1 LVTEITGIHWGS
13 GIASHLIGGIT
24 VPSLFQNLRLK
35 AVLPITAVLGLGL
48 LLFEAAT
55 LSLESTAR
63 HRVLLVAAGGALA
76 ISAVLLVVLAVLVES
91 PLTEMKQTVA
101 RIRAGD
107 LFASVSFA
115 KRKDEI
121 GELGRKFNEM
131 VRELRESRVEIESL
145 HRTQMSRAEHLA
157 SLGELAA
164 GIAHEV
170 RNPLAG
176 IAGAVEV
183 IGQQLPAGSAHRE
196 VLQEV
201 RKEVQRIQL
210 LLSDLL
216 QYARPRPLRFLRSD
230 LGDTIEQAVL
240 LARQQV
246 GQRPIQ
252 IEFTKPEDLPPVE
265 HDAALIEQVALNL
278 LVNAIQAMDQAGSI
292 RVRTEIREGLVGFQV
307 ADSGRGIAADVL
319 PKIFRPFFTT
329 KGHGTG
335 LGLSLAKGIIEQH
348 GGSIE
353 VQSRLGSGTEF
364 FIWLP
369 AAGAPVAVHAI
380 PA

>member
-1 LVTEITGIHWGS
+1 VS
-13 GIASHLIGGIT
+13 
-24 VPSLFQNLRLK
+24 SLFQNWRLK
-35 AVLPITAVLGLGL
+35 AVLPVAAVLGLGL

-91 PLTEMKQTVA
+91 PLTEMKQTVE

-115 KRKDEI
+115 DHNDEI
-121 GELGRKFNEM
+121 GELGRNFNEM

-183 IGQQLPAGSAHRE
+183 IGQQLPAGSSHRE

-252 IEFTKPEDLPPVE
+252 IEFTKPDDLPPVE
-265 HDAALIEQVALNL
+265 HDAALIEQVAVNL

-292 RVRTEIREGLVGFQV
+292 RAMDQAGSIRVRMEIREGFVGFQV

-364 FIWLP
+364 TIWLP

>member
-1 LVTEITGIHWGS
+1 VVLLVT
-13 GIASHLIGGIT
+13 
-24 VPSLFQNLRLK
+24 SLFQNWRFK
-35 AVLPITAVLGLGL
+35 AALPVTVVLGLGL
-48 LLFEAAT
+48 LLFEATT

-91 PLTEMKQTVA
+91 PLTELKQTVA
-101 RIRAGD
+101 RVRAGD
-107 LFASVSFA
+107 LSARVSFA
-115 KRKDEI
+115 NHKDEI
-121 GELGRKFNEM
+121 GDLGRNFNEM
-131 VRELRESRVEIESL
+131 VRELRESREEIERL

-164 GIAHEV
+164 GLAHEI

-176 IAGAVEV
+176 IAGAAEV
-183 IGQQLPAGSAHRE
+183 IGQQLPAGSSHRE
-196 VLQEV
+196 VLREV
-201 RKEVQRIQL
+201 CKEAQRIEM

-216 QYARPRPLRFLRSD
+216 QYARPRPLQFARRD

-246 GQRPIQ
+246 GQQPIQ
-252 IEFTKPEDLPPVE
+252 IEFSKPKGLPPVE

-278 LVNAIQAMDQAGSI
+278 LVNAIQAMDQAGCV
-292 RVRTEIREGLVGFQV
+292 RVEMESREGLVGFRV
-307 ADSGRGIAADVL
+307 VDSGRGIAPEVL

-353 VQSRLGSGTEF
+353 ATSLPGSGAEF
-364 FIWLP
+364 SIWLP
-369 AAGAPVAVHAI
+369 TAGAPGVVHPNSA
-380 PA
+380 

>member
-1 LVTEITGIHWGS
+1 MSVVSLV
-13 GIASHLIGGIT
+13 LT
-24 VPSLFQNLRLK
+24 VPSIFQNWRVK
-35 AVLPITAVLGLGL
+35 AVLPVTAVLGLGL
-48 LLFEAAT
+48 LLFEVAT
-55 LSLESTAR
+55 LSIGSTAR
-63 HRVLLVAAGGALA
+63 HRVLLIAVGGALA
-76 ISAVLLVVLAVLVES
+76 ISVVLLVVLAVLIES

-107 LFASVSFA
+107 LFARVSFA
-115 KRKDEI
+115 DRKDEI
-121 GELGRKFNEM
+121 GDLGCNFNEM
-131 VRELRESRVEIESL
+131 VRELQDNRAEIESL

-183 IGQQLPAGSAHRE
+183 IGQHLPAGSSHRE

-216 QYARPRPLRFLRSD
+216 QYARPRPLQFLRSD
-230 LGDTIEQAVL
+230 LGDTIEQAVM

-246 GQRPIQ
+246 GQRDIQ
-252 IEFTKPEDLPPVE
+252 IEFAKPEGLPPVE

-278 LVNAIQAMDQAGSI
+278 LVNAIQAMERAGSI
-292 RVRTEIREGLVGFQV
+292 RVRMETRDGLVGFQV
-307 ADSGRGIAADVL
+307 ADSGRGIAPDVL
-319 PKIFRPFFTT
+319 PKIFRPFYTT

-335 LGLSLAKGIIEQH
+335 LGLSLAKGIVEQH

-353 VQSRLGSGTEF
+353 VTSRPGNGTEF
-364 FIWLP
+364 YIWLP
-369 AAGAPVAVHAI
+369 VTGAPVAMHANS
-380 PA
+380 A

>member
-1 LVTEITGIHWGS
+1 VALLVT
-13 GIASHLIGGIT
+13 
-24 VPSLFQNLRLK
+24 SLFQNWRVK
-35 AVLPITAVLGLGL
+35 AVLPVAAVLGLGL
-48 LLFEAAT
+48 LVFEAAT

-76 ISAVLLVVLAVLVES
+76 ISAVLLVVLAVLIER

-101 RIRAGD
+101 RVRAGD
-107 LFASVSFA
+107 LSAGVSFA
-115 KRKDEI
+115 DHKDEI
-121 GELGRKFNEM
+121 GELGRNFNEM
-131 VRELRESRVEIESL
+131 VRELQGNRAEIESL

-176 IAGAVEV
+176 IAGAVEL
-183 IGQQLPAGSAHRE
+183 IGQQLPAGSSHRE
-196 VLQEV
+196 ILQEV

-216 QYARPRPLRFLRSD
+216 QYARPRPLQFLRRD

-252 IEFTKPEDLPPVE
+252 IEFTRPNGLPPVE

-278 LVNAIQAMDQAGSI
+278 LVNAIQAMDQAGRI
-292 RVRTEIREGLVGFQV
+292 RVRMEIRNGLVGFQV
-307 ADSGRGIAADVL
+307 ADSGRGIETDVL
-319 PKIFRPFFTT
+319 PNIFRPFFTT

-353 VQSRLGSGTEF
+353 VSSRVGSGTEF
-364 FIWLP
+364 SVWLP
-369 AAGAPVAVHAI
+369 AAGAPVAVHANS
-380 PA
+380 A

>member
-1 LVTEITGIHWGS
+1 MALLV
-13 GIASHLIGGIT
+13 A
-24 VPSLFQNLRLK
+24 SLFQNWRVK
-35 AVLPITAVLGLGL
+35 AVLPVAAVLGLGL

-76 ISAVLLVVLAVLVES
+76 ISAVLLVVLAVLIER
-91 PLTEMKQTVA
+91 PLTEMKETVA
-101 RIRAGD
+101 RVRAGD
-107 LFASVSFA
+107 LSASVSFA
-115 KRKDEI
+115 DHKDEI
-121 GELGRKFNEM
+121 GELGRNFNEM
-131 VRELRESRVEIESL
+131 VRELRENRAEIERL

-157 SLGELAA
+157 SLGEIAA

-176 IAGAVEV
+176 IAGAVEL
-183 IGQQLPAGSAHRE
+183 IGQQLPAGSSHRE
-196 VLQEV
+196 ILKEV

-216 QYARPRPLRFLRSD
+216 QYARPRPLQFLRRD

-252 IEFTKPEDLPPVE
+252 IEFTKPNGLPPVE

-278 LVNAIQAMDQAGSI
+278 LVNAIQAMDQAGRI
-292 RVRTEIREGLVGFQV
+292 RVRMEIRDGLVGFQV
-307 ADSGRGIAADVL
+307 ADSGRGIEADVL
-319 PKIFRPFFTT
+319 PNIFRPFFTT
-329 KGHGTG
+329 KGYGTG

-353 VQSRLGSGTEF
+353 VTSRVGSGTEF
-364 FIWLP
+364 SVWLP
-369 AAGAPVAVHAI
+369 AAGAPVAVHANSS
-380 PA
+380 

>member
-1 LVTEITGIHWGS
+1 M
-13 GIASHLIGGIT
+13 
-24 VPSLFQNLRLK
+24 
-35 AVLPITAVLGLGL
+35 LPVAAVLGLGL

-91 PLTEMKQTVA
+91 PLTEMKQTVE

-115 KRKDEI
+115 DHNDEI
-121 GELGRKFNEM
+121 GELGRNFNEM
-131 VRELRESRVEIESL
+131 VRELRESRVEIDNL

-240 LARQQV
+240 LARQQI

-252 IEFTKPEDLPPVE
+252 IEFTKPDDLPPVE

-292 RVRTEIREGLVGFQV
+292 RVRMEIREGLVGFQV

-353 VQSRLGSGTEF
+353 VQSRSGSGTEF
-364 FIWLP
+364 TIWLP

>member
-1 LVTEITGIHWGS
+1 
-13 GIASHLIGGIT
+13 
-24 VPSLFQNLRLK
+24 VPRLFQNWRVK
-35 AVLPITAVLGLGL
+35 AVLPVAAVLGLGL
-48 LLFEAAT
+48 LIFETAT

-76 ISAVLLVVLAVLVES
+76 ISAVLLVVLAVLIQR
-91 PLTEMKQTVA
+91 PLTEMQQTVA
-101 RIRAGD
+101 RIRSGD
-107 LFASVSFA
+107 LSANVTFAD
-115 KRKDEI
+115 RKDEI
-121 GELGRKFNEM
+121 GALGRDFNEM
-131 VRELRESRVEIESL
+131 VRELRESHAEIESL

-157 SLGELAA
+157 SLGELAT

-183 IGQQLPAGSAHRE
+183 IGQQLPAGSSHRE
-196 VLQEV
+196 VLKEV
-201 RKEVQRIQL
+201 RQEVQRIQS

-216 QYARPRPLRFLRSD
+216 QYARPRPLQFMRSD
-230 LGDTIEQAVL
+230 LSDTIEQAVL

-252 IEFTKPEDLPPVE
+252 IKFDKPGHLPPVK

-278 LVNAIQAMDQAGSI
+278 LVNAIQAMEEAGSI
-292 RVRTEIREGLVGFQV
+292 RVSMDARDGLVGFQV
-307 ADSGRGIAADVL
+307 ADTGRGIAADVL

-348 GGSIE
+348 GGVIE
-353 VQSRLGSGTEF
+353 VTSQLGSGTEF
-364 FIWLP
+364 SIWLP
-369 AAGAPVAVHAI
+369 AAGVPVAVPGPSA
-380 PA
+380 